1 MGLRPFF
8 MPLFTQPRRRGIL
21 GSSVVLA
28 AFSTMGASFLVERAW
43 REEAAIANIR
53 ALENDSLSEA
63 PGSPG
68 IARHLAFKGDD
79 FLVVRSRADPGVVSG
94 WHHHGDYDV
103 YGYIVRGSARF
114 ENGPGGRDAI
124 TVGPGDFFHV
134 PARTVH
140 RDVNPSGRE
149 GQEVILF
156 LRGSGPMVIN
166 VEGPDP
172 A

>member
-1 MGLRPFF
+1 MCS
-8 MPLFTQPRRRGIL
+8 QPSLQWAQVLLWRALGARRRPSPTYGLLSTIA
-21 GSSVVLA
+21 SRKPQVVLA
-28 AFSTMGASFLVERAW
+28 LLGTW
-43 REEAAIANIR
+43 
-53 ALENDSLSEA
+53 LSRGVISWWFA
-63 PGSPG
+63 
-68 IARHLAFKGDD
+68 
-79 FLVVRSRADPGVVSG
+79 RADPGVVSG
-94 WHHHGDYDV
+94 WHHHRDYDV

-124 TVGPGDFFHV
+124 SVGPGDFFHV

-140 RDVNPSGRE
+140 RDVNPSGTE